1 MQLNSLWKR
10 TFSYSCCF
18 FKGGKKPQATWFS
31 GVLRRKQLGYWI
43 KVLVHLIKAQ
53 IVATG
58 HSLWPTVSSWV
69 RREQLSGCLTLP
81 TEWLLL
87 YFCVAKYF
95 RAWRAA
101 GTREEDAWLKTH
113 IPQWPCVIQHSEA
126 QPLPQWQCPSERKP
140 GCKYSPRGLLTLF
153 HYPWRGAGS
162 CYDINC
168 PLLTHQSSL
177 LLPPLV
183 LA

>member
-1 MQLNSLWKR
+1 MIFRCPKKKAIRLLDKSPGSSNQSPNSGNR
-10 TFSYSCCF
+10 TFPLAYCLFLGWGENSY
-18 FKGGKKPQATWFS
+18 QD
-31 GVLRRKQLGYWI
+31 V
-43 KVLVHLIKAQ
+43 
-53 IVATG
+53 
-58 HSLWPTVSSWV
+58 
-69 RREQLSGCLTLP
+69 TLP

-101 GTREEDAWLKTH
+101 ATWEADAWLKTH

-126 QPLPQWQCPSERKP
+126 QPLPQWRCPSERKP